1 MHELGVAALY
11 SAVDSQLTHYAVDVA
26 AGTLDVGESVELP
39 AKVQYAWPHP
49 KNNILYVATSSGG
62 PGVRSHRN
70 QVNAFLIASD
80 GSLKPHGEPRLL
92 PRRAVH
98 LCVDPAGQ
106 YLLSAHNFEGGG
118 LTVHKIAMDGKL
130 GAPLV
135 QDSGLEY
142 GI

>member
-39 AKVQYAWPHP
+39 AKVQYAWPHA

-106 YLLSAHNFEGGG
+106 
-118 LTVHKIAMDGKL
+118 
-130 GAPLV
+130 
-135 QDSGLEY
+135 
-142 GI
+142 